1 MEIIKTS
8 IEGLLIIKPRVFEDE
23 RGYFMESFKE
33 SFVNENFPDIKF
45 IQDNESKS
53 SYGVLRGLHFQKPP
67 FEQTKLVRVISGKVL
82 DVAVDLRA
90 GSKTYGK
97 HVNIELSDKNKLQFL
112 IPKGFAHGFVVLSE
126 NAIFSY
132 KVDNIYNSSSD
143 SGIAFD
149 DPDLKIQ
156 WPIPTK
162 DLIISNKDSSLKSF
176 KEYLIKSV
184 LMLSSY
190 ETY

>member
-8 IEGLLIIKPRVFEDE
+8 IEGLVIIKPKVYNDE

-33 SFVNENFPDIKF
+33 SFINDYFPDIKF

-53 SYGVLRGLHFQKPP
+53 SYGVLRGLHFQKSP

-90 GSKTYGK
+90 GSPTFGK
-97 HVNIELSDKNKLQFL
+97 HVSIELSDKNKCQFL

-126 NAIFSY
+126 TAVFSY
-132 KVDNIYNSSSD
+132 KVDNYYKPEAD
-143 SGIAFD
+143 SGIRYD
-149 DPDLKIQ
+149 DPILKID
-156 WPIPTK
+156 WKIPSEEFRISTK
-162 DLIISNKDSSLKSF
+162 DLELPYLK
-176 KEYLIKSV
+176 
-184 LMLSSY
+184 
-190 ETY
+190 

>member
-33 SFVNENFPDIKF
+33 SFINENFPDIKF

-97 HVNIELSDKNKLQFL
+97 HVGIELSDENKLQFL

-143 SGIAFD
+143 SGIAFN

-176 KEYLIKSV
+176 KEYLIKSDFE
-184 LMLSSY
+184 Y
-190 ETY
+190 